1 MFKLGQ
7 LVENWSMGFGR
18 VIEILSN
25 GWVGVKFSYLPADNN
40 IRYFAPDTK
49 ALTVIPE

>member
-7 LVENWSMGFGR
+7 LVENWGMGFGR

-25 GWVGVKFSYLPADNN
+25 DWIGVRFSYLPYDNN
-40 IRYFAPDTK
+40 IRYFAPDSK
-49 ALTVIPE
+49 SIKVIPE